1 MASYKKNMKK
11 KNYSL
16 EKVSQGEMN
25 SLQKKEYVKYKKL
38 LEEMKCTC
46 KSIGYKFIAD
56 KYNHCLCHI
65 SYTTIVCKS
74 RICPYCSKKNS
85 QKWMA
90 IFNKNINKFYEENKK
105 NVFFSLALTVKNCPI
120 EDVKGEVEKMSKGF
134 EKLLTRKTFQSL
146 QNPEINP
153 SKTDCSKKR
162 FQGYVQGYVRKLE
175 VDYSG
180 PEEAHPHFHI
190 LLCLKPCM
198 LGKNY
203 ICRNVLSLMWQEVMG
218 LDYEPQVNMKRL
230 KVKEQILQELHYF
243 AKPLKI
249 EENFRRYG
257 KPFMVWLCKYE
268 KQMERK
274 RDISFSKI
282 FQELKKSAPYEN
294 QSLQKTPPYFW
305 NRDLEDYVD
314 YYSPRS
320 TLPRAS

>member
-1 MASYKKNMKK
+1 
-11 KNYSL
+11 
-16 EKVSQGEMN
+16 
-25 SLQKKEYVKYKKL
+25 
-38 LEEMKCTC
+38 
-46 KSIGYKFIAD
+46 
-56 KYNHCLCHI
+56 
-65 SYTTIVCKS
+65 
-74 RICPYCSKKNS
+74 
-85 QKWMA
+85 
-90 IFNKNINKFYEENKK
+90 
-105 NVFFSLALTVKNCPI
+105 
-120 EDVKGEVEKMSKGF
+120 MSKGF

-282 FQELKKSAPYEN
+282 FQELKNP
-294 QSLQKTPPYFW
+294 LLTKTNPFRRPHHIFGIAIW
-305 NRDLEDYVD
+305 KTMWTIIRLVPHCHGPLEKHFL
-314 YYSPRS
+314 R
-320 TLPRAS
+320 

>member
-1 MASYKKNMKK
+1 
-11 KNYSL
+11 
-16 EKVSQGEMN
+16 
-25 SLQKKEYVKYKKL
+25 
-38 LEEMKCTC
+38 
-46 KSIGYKFIAD
+46 
-56 KYNHCLCHI
+56 
-65 SYTTIVCKS
+65 
-74 RICPYCSKKNS
+74 
-85 QKWMA
+85 
-90 IFNKNINKFYEENKK
+90 
-105 NVFFSLALTVKNCPI
+105 
-120 EDVKGEVEKMSKGF
+120 
-134 EKLLTRKTFQSL
+134 
-146 QNPEINP
+146 
-153 SKTDCSKKR
+153 
-162 FQGYVQGYVRKLE
+162 
-175 VDYSG
+175 
-180 PEEAHPHFHI
+180 
-190 LLCLKPCM
+190 
-198 LGKNY
+198 
-203 ICRNVLSLMWQEVMG
+203 MWQEVMG